1 MSFSWTTFAL
11 QAVNFLVLVWLLKR
25 FLFKPVGAIVAERK
39 TEIARVQA
47 EAEIARQS
55 AEAARKDFES
65 REAQIASERQRIIDQ
80 ARAQLADERAKMIEA
95 ARVDIEKL
103 KAAASKHVGEERDT
117 ASRELFE
124 RSIQIAVG
132 LSRRLLQQFSAPGL
146 EELFLERALDHLD
159 HLSAADRAALV
170 GEFGRDGAQL
180 IVTTA
185 YPLGPASE
193 SRWRATLNERLGE
206 HSQIIFA
213 TDKELIAGAEFKF
226 PHAILHFSWR
236 DALADAQRELI
247 RNEHAV

>member
-11 QAVNFLVLVWLLKR
+11 QAINFLVLVWLLKR

-39 TEIARVQA
+39 TEIARVQS
-47 EAEIARQS
+47 EAETARQS

-65 REAQIASERQRIIDQ
+65 RQAQIASERQAIIDQ
-80 ARAQLADERAKMIEA
+80 ARTQLAAERANLIEA
-95 ARVDIEKL
+95 ARTDIEKL
-103 KAAASKHVGEERDT
+103 KAAASKRVEEERDT

-132 LSRRLLQQFSAPGL
+132 LAQRLLQQFFAPGL
-146 EELFLERALDHLD
+146 DELFLERVLDHLD
-159 HLSAADRAALV
+159 HLAAADRAAFAS
-170 GEFGRDGAQL
+170 EFGRDGAQL

-185 YPLGPASE
+185 YPLSPAGE
-193 SRWRATLNERLGE
+193 SKWRAALSERLG
-206 HSQIIFA
+206 HSQITFA
-213 TDKELIAGAEFKF
+213 TDKDLIAGAELKF
-226 PHAILHFSWR
+226 PHAVLHFSWR

>member
-39 TEIARVQA
+39 MEIARVQA
-47 EAEIARQS
+47 EAETARQS
-55 AEAARKDFES
+55 AEEARKEFES
-65 REAQIASERQRIIDQ
+65 RQAQIAAERQGIIDH
-80 ARAQLADERAKMIEA
+80 ARTQLANERGRMLEA
-95 ARVDIEKL
+95 ARADIEKL
-103 KAAASKHVGEERDT
+103 KAAASKRVEEERGT

-132 LSRRLLQQFSAPGL
+132 LAQRLLQQFSAPGL

-159 HLSAADRAALV
+159 HLSAADRAALIS
-170 GEFGRDGAQL
+170 EFGRDGAQL

-185 YPLGPASE
+185 YPLSPAGE
-193 SRWRATLNERLGE
+193 SKWRATLSERLGE
-206 HSQIIFA
+206 HSQIMFV
-213 TDKELIAGAEFKF
+213 TDKDLIAGAELKF

-247 RNEHAV
+247 RNEHAI

>member
-47 EAEIARQS
+47 EAETARQS
-55 AEAARKDFES
+55 AEQARKDFES
-65 REAQIASERQRIIDQ
+65 HQAQIAVEKQTIFDQ
-80 ARAQLADERAKMIEA
+80 ARAQLADERAKMIQA
-95 ARVDIEKL
+95 ARTDIEKL
-103 KAAASKHVGEERDT
+103 KAAASKRVGEERDT

-132 LSRRLLQQFSAPGL
+132 LAQRLLQQFSAPGL
-146 EELFLERALDHLD
+146 EELFLERVLDHLD
-159 HLSAADRAALV
+159 HLSAADRAALIS
-170 GEFGRDGAQL
+170 EFGRDGAQL

-185 YPLGPASE
+185 YPLNPTGE
-193 SRWRATLNERLGE
+193 SQWRATLSERFGG
-206 HSQIIFA
+206 HSQIMFA
-213 TDKELIAGAEFKF
+213 TDKDLIAGAELKF
-226 PHAILHFSWR
+226 PHAILRFSWR
-236 DALADAQRELI
+236 DVLADAQRELI